1 MQWILERL
9 QSWPPSRK
17 EANVIALFT
26 ATCYRENQR
35 RSPWMNHNMR
45 RGNQDNARKLHT
57 ATVTVNRD
65 PVSSISNERSAFL
78 STSTWWW
85 QDFPFF
91 VSTVLMCLLQS
102 PLRKF
107 NSNYYARVVI
117 SELMLNDAK
126 PNLFDFPLPT
136 FHAPPRLWNV
146 LLEDF
151 VLVILFWQVMNK
163 THRAV
168 QFERWKR
175 FHS

>member
-1 MQWILERL
+1 MWLRYLLLPATGKINAEVLGWIIIWEGGTR
-9 QSWPPSRK
+9 
-17 EANVIALFT
+17 IM
-26 ATCYRENQR
+26 RENCILPQ
-35 RSPWMNHNMR
+35 SQST
-45 RGNQDNARKLHT
+45 G
-57 ATVTVNRD
+57 
-65 PVSSISNERSAFL
+65 SSISNERSAFL